1 MAGGP
6 ETKAEGL
13 TYLIDHVDGNPFP
26 QYPVFRW
33 SGRPALGAVL
43 YVLTW
48 LPALWNGYPEDPKS
62 LMIAGHAVNWT
73 IFGMLSVIPI
83 YLPTHTGI
91 KIPRWFFYAFYPAHL
106 AVIGVIRIVLH
117 I

>member
-1 MAGGP
+1 M
-6 ETKAEGL
+6 

-26 QYPVFRW
+26 QYPVFGW

-48 LPALWNGYPEDPKS
+48 LPALWNGYPGDPKS